1 MIQAVNSG
9 MNGAAVVG
17 TMEEGVMCRVTRKRL
32 GVRRNCGAWA
42 SALVVGRAGSPEAA
56 RRADSAAEV
65 VFGGMS
71 VVEER
76 PVR

>member
-9 MNGAAVVG
+9 TNCAAVVG
-17 TMEEGVMCRVTRKRL
+17 RMEEGVMRRVTRKRL
-32 GVRRNCGAWA
+32 GVRRNCGVCA
-42 SALVVGRAGSPEAA
+42 SAFVEGSGGSPEAA
-56 RRADSAAEV
+56 RRADSAVEE

-71 VVEER
+71 VVEAR